1 LIFVIPTGSGYEKDK
16 NQPTTG
22 SRIKIKRITGSGYL
36 KKQSDSKI
44 RRFWVFQKLQRAAGF
59 HAKRTNK
66 SPMILSGYLI
76 FKNWVFDFFPGK
88 RLNVKI
94 PTHVCQKKKIW
105 DIKVQPIFSHFTM
118 NIII

>member
-1 LIFVIPTGSGYEKDK
+1 
-16 NQPTTG
+16 
-22 SRIKIKRITGSGYL
+22 
-36 KKQSDSKI
+36 
-44 RRFWVFQKLQRAAGF
+44 
-59 HAKRTNK
+59 
-66 SPMILSGYLI
+66 MILSGYLI

-94 PTHVCQKKKIW
+94 PTHVCQKKKNW